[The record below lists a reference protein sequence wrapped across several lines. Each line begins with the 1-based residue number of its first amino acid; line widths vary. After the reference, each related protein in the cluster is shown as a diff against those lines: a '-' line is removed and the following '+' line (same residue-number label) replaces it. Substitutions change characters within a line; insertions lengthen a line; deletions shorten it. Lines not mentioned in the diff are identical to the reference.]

1 MLVGRKRQ
9 RFDTGLDRIYDVER
23 DLRHPQRLW
32 IASRNAGLQL
42 WEMAGDTLIHRSTF
56 NIPRKGNRYSPYD
69 IDLTDSVIFIATS
82 QGLYSMATNQAAARL
97 RLLYPSAQSATAT
110 TGEPFLVN
118 SLCHAGRWLFAAT
131 QNGVIALNMRSREI
145 TLRHQGTSFRQVS
158 IYNGRLCSL
167 SDNRLITEEADGSK
181 AVTTTIPQSALA
193 YYQVGATHYYI
204 TTSGVLLSDDQ
215 HRFVNT
221 PLPA

>member
-1 MLVGRKRQ
+1 
-9 RFDTGLDRIYDVER
+9 
-23 DLRHPQRLW
+23 
-32 IASRNAGLQL
+32 
-42 WEMAGDTLIHRSTF
+42 MAGDTLIHRSTF

-97 RLLYPSAQSATAT
+97 RLLYPSAQSATAM

-118 SLCHAGRWLFAAT
+118 SLCHAGQWLFAAT

-167 SDNRLITEEADGSK
+167 SDNCLITEEADGSK
-181 AVTTTIPQSALA
+181 AVTTTIRNRRWLTIRL
-193 YYQVGATHYYI
+193 GLHI
-204 TTSGVLLSDDQ
+204 II
-215 HRFVNT
+215 
-221 PLPA
+221 